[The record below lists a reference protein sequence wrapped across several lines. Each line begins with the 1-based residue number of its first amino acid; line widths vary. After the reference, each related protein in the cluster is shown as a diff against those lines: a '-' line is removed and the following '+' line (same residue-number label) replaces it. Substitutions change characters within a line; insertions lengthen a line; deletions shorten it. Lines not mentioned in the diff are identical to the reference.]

1 MNKVLKIVISLIITC
16 LLIAVLLYLAVFG
29 YFSYWTAYAKCGKQ
43 PVMLREGLSGPVEYI
58 PPSNP
63 SYSSI
68 DPSLTAS
75 GYVCTEQEAI
85 DAGYKPMYKPN
96 GSLNYN

>member
-1 MNKVLKIVISLIITC
+1 MVIIGFF
-16 LLIAVLLYLAVFG
+16 YLVAFG
-29 YFSYWTAYAKCGKQ
+29 YITYWSAYAECGHKPIMLTNKSGQ
-43 PVMLREGLSGPVEYI
+43 PGTKKYI

-75 GYVCTEQEAI
+75 GYVCTEQQAI
-85 DAGYKPMYKPN
+85 DAGYKPMFNPD
-96 GSLNYN
+96 GSFNND